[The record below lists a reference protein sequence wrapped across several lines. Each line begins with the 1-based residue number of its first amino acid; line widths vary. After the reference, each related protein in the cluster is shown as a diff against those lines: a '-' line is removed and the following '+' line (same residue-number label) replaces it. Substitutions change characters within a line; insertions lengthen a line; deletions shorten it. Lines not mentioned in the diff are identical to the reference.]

1 MRKIIKDILYK
12 DGIFLTDFLKIIYFS
27 KLKKKLQ
34 FGNSMWLWKE
44 YNTKNNFL
52 ESSLTSFEKSN

>member
-1 MRKIIKDILYK
+1 MEF
-12 DGIFLTDFLKIIYFS
+12 FLTDFLKIIYFS